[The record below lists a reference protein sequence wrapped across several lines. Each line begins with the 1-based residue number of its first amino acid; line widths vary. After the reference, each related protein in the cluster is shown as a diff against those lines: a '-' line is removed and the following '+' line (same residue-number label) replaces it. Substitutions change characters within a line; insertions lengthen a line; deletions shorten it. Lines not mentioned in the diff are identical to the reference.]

1 MKSSPLHS
9 RIHTTLF
16 RYLNRREN
24 DAANCLAGIAAAN
37 RRTTVKRIDEP
48 PSCSSNLV
56 IIGRN
61 SRGNWVAQEQNGLFG
76 GLFVNRA
83 QAMKYALFENG
94 DHPATIVLTTN
105 VVELDL
111 HCKASP
117 SPQTVEA
124 DESSRQD
131 RAA

>member
-1 MKSSPLHS
+1 MQ
-9 RIHTTLF
+9 TL
-16 RYLNRREN
+16 E
-24 DAANCLAGIAAAN
+24 
-37 RRTTVKRIDEP
+37 EP
-48 PSCSSNLV
+48 PSCTFNVV

-94 DHPATIVLTTN
+94 HRPETIVLTAD
-105 VVELDL
+105 VIELDM
-111 HCKASP
+111 HRKAL
-117 SPQTVEA
+117 PQRTPENIEA
-124 DESSRQD
+124 SLQI

>member
-1 MKSSPLHS
+1 MQ
-9 RIHTTLF
+9 TL
-16 RYLNRREN
+16 E
-24 DAANCLAGIAAAN
+24 
-37 RRTTVKRIDEP
+37 EP
-48 PSCSSNLV
+48 PSCTLNVV

-94 DHPATIVLTTN
+94 HRPETIVLTTN
-105 VVELDL
+105 IIELDM
-111 HCKASP
+111 HRKAL
-117 SPQTVEA
+117 PQRTPENIEA
-124 DESSRQD
+124 SLQI

>member
-1 MKSSPLHS
+1 MESAQQTWRSV
-9 RIHTTLF
+9 
-16 RYLNRREN
+16 
-24 DAANCLAGIAAAN
+24 
-37 RRTTVKRIDEP
+37 VKKLDEP
-48 PSCSSNLV
+48 PSCNANLV

-61 SRGNWVAQEQNGLFG
+61 SRGDWVAQEQNGLFG

-94 DHPATIVLTTN
+94 DHPATIVLTGN
-105 VVELDL
+105 IVELDM
-111 HCKASP
+111 HRKAQP

-124 DESSRQD
+124 DESSYRT

>member
-1 MKSSPLHS
+1 MQT
-9 RIHTTLF
+9 I
-16 RYLNRREN
+16 E
-24 DAANCLAGIAAAN
+24 
-37 RRTTVKRIDEP
+37 EQP
-48 PSCSSNLV
+48 PSCTSNIV

-94 DHPATIVLTTN
+94 HHPETIVLTSN
-105 VVELDL
+105 IVELDM
-111 HCKASP
+111 HRKASFLP
-117 SPQTVEA
+117 EA
-124 DESSRQD
+124 TRTDEISLQS